1 MSNYQNYQPSNEDTS
16 ASTQMFRAFKDEP
29 VAQSVT
35 APPSESRRTGIIA
48 ASVIIGLVVVI
59 GVVYLAFK

>member
-29 VAQSVT
+29 VAQP
-35 APPSESRRTGIIA
+35 AAAPSESRRTGVIA

>member
-16 ASTQMFRAFKDEP
+16 ASTQMFRAFVDEP
-29 VAQSVT
+29 AAQPAT
-35 APPSESRRTGIIA
+35 APNESRRTGVIA

-59 GVVYLAFK
+59 GVFYLAFK